1 MKTLL
6 SKSIKQFTP
15 VYHIE
20 YGKGHVVSST
30 TRFKDT
36 LHMVFFPKL
45 KLNEWA
51 LDSKLRNGTDPYMS
65 LQPISQDAPPDR
77 LSDPLQQALE
87 NLFGGGR

>member
-6 SKSIKQFTP
+6 SKSVKQFTP
-15 VYHIE
+15 VYHVE
-20 YGKGHVVSST
+20 YGRGHVVSST
-30 TRFKDT
+30 PRCRDT
-36 LHMVFFPKL
+36 LHMVYFPKA
-45 KLNEWA
+45 KVHEWA

-65 LQPISQDAPPDR
+65 LQPIATDTTTDR